1 MMEAAAQTTYG
12 TAKAITTSDS
22 VLQRYSAIYVGGAG
36 NLTVIAESGDSL
48 LFTAV
53 PVGRI
58 IRCRVT
64 KVMATGTA
72 ATNLVGL
79 Q

>member
-1 MMEAAAQTTYG
+1 MEAASQTTYG

-22 VLQRYSAIYVGGAG
+22 VLQRYSAIYVGATG

-58 IRCRVT
+58 IRCRV
-64 KVMATGTA
+64 KQVMATGTTA
-72 ATNLVGL
+72 ASLVGL